1 MDERPRRRPSEEE
14 LALWHEVARRVVPLP
29 GRDAPPAA
37 RIEAP
42 ARKAAPAAGAVTK
55 PEAGSARAAPAAPL
69 RVPPGR
75 HAPTAGL
82 DRRLAERLRRGRL
95 PIESR
100 IDLHGLTQ
108 AEAHL
113 RLDAF
118 LAGAHRSGKRCVLV
132 ITGKGTARAESAS
145 APGGRF
151 ALPEARGVLRQLVP
165 RWLGEGA
172 NARRVLAIAP
182 AQPRHGGE
190 GALYVYLRR
199 PR

>member
-1 MDERPRRRPSEEE
+1 MDERPRRRPSAEE
-14 LALWHEVARRVVPLP
+14 LALWHEVARRVMPLP
-29 GRDAPPAA
+29 GRAAPPDPS
-37 RIEAP
+37 AP
-42 ARKAAPAAGAVTK
+42 APEQKAASVAK
-55 PEAGSARAAPAAPL
+55 PEAGRAKSAPATPL
-69 RVPPGR
+69 FVAPGR
-75 HAPTAGL
+75 HAPAPGL
-82 DRRLAERLRRGRL
+82 DHRLAERLRRGRL
-95 PIESR
+95 PIEGR
-100 IDLHGLTQ
+100 LDLHGLTQ

-145 APGGRF
+145 ASGARF
-151 ALPEARGVLRQLVP
+151 ALPEGRGVLRQLVP

-172 NARRVLAIAP
+172 NARRVLAVFP